1 METMYQTVSYLGMR
15 ARRLGRAIFR
25 SDAGALT
32 LEWIVIAAA
41 LVVAVGIAATLFK
54 NAIRAAAKSLP

>member
-1 METMYQTVSYLGMR
+1 METMYQAVSYLGMR
-15 ARRLGRAIFR
+15 ARRLGRAVFR

-41 LVVAVGIAATLFK
+41 LVVAVGVAAALFK
-54 NAIRAAAKSLP
+54 NAIKAEAKKLP